1 MEISWPWKSK
11 KYKKPSV
18 TVKHVDTTIHIPH
31 QSEHQTILNCLTP
44 PKSKI
49 IFIGTSINRIKWYQ
63 FWRWHLVK
71 QYKKECEEAKQ
82 KFIDTFGSPTS
93 KGNLSSLNNT
103 SKVHIIR
110 SSSDE

>member
-1 MEISWPWKSK
+1 MQNLLIFNFRKYLNKLNKFNICHRTTTSISWP
-11 KYKKPSV
+11 
-18 TVKHVDTTIHIPH
+18 
-31 QSEHQTILNCLTP
+31 
-44 PKSKI
+44 
-49 IFIGTSINRIKWYQ
+49 INRIKWYQ

-103 SKVHIIR
+103 SKVHIII